1 MANLTYKDLLLSF
14 PEYIILVRIR
24 FFSASAKYALSDN
37 RKFLRKYG
45 LVELS
50 PHFKNRYRL
59 SDNGKMY
66 LRYRFRSFWKFAI
79 PTIISIIAL
88 FGGYDV
94 YTYNGKSGY
103 RSIEGIPR
111 NLPYLISFPCNIHNS
126 FGSILW
132 PCSCNMSRIS

>member
-1 MANLTYKDLLLSF
+1 MKQEKTMANLTYKDLLLSF

-94 YTYNGKSGY
+94 YTNPVLKEILEAIASMFTH
-103 RSIEGIPR
+103 IM
-111 NLPYLISFPCNIHNS
+111 
-126 FGSILW
+126 GSLDIG
-132 PCSCNMSRIS
+132 P

>member
-1 MANLTYKDLLLSF
+1 MPNLTYKDLLLSF

-24 FFSASAKYALSDN
+24 FFGASSKYALSDN
-37 RKFLRKYG
+37 RKFLRRYG
-45 LVELS
+45 LIELS

-79 PTIISIIAL
+79 PTIISVIAL

-94 YTYNGKSGY
+94 YTNPVLKELLEAIASLFAH
-103 RSIEGIPR
+103 IMEILGI
-111 NLPYLISFPCNIHNS
+111 
-126 FGSILW
+126 GS
-132 PCSCNMSRIS
+132 